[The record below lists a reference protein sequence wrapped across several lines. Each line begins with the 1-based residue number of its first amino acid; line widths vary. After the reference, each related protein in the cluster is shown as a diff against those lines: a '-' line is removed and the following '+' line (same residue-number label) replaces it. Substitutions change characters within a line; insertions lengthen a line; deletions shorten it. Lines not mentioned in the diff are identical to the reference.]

1 MHYGAATRSS
11 GRRTTIASRS
21 ITRTATRGP
30 SCQRDT
36 GNRGIGES
44 GNREIGKSRLPDGR
58 FLDYRLPDF
67 PITRFPDSLLIEVEV
82 PGRLGDRLV
91 LRLAKRFLEAA
102 RQRVAAI
109 LLFGERFLEQRL
121 AARGLLGQDALR
133 VVQLGAIRIGRL
145 AVADD
150 ALQVAV
156 DHELGRTARAVDLE
170 FGCELGH
177 AIYPPAPAAVRRAR
191 PSPAS
196 RAV

>member
-30 SCQRDT
+30 SCQRET
-36 GNRGIGES
+36 GNRGIGKS
-44 GNREIGKSRLPDGR
+44 GNRGNRACGVYRPR
-58 FLDYRLPDF
+58 FEARAVARASK
-67 PITRFPDSLLIEVEV
+67 ITRFPDCQIARSIEVEV

-102 RQRVAAI
+102 RQRVAAR

-156 DHELGRTARAVDLE
+156 D
-170 FGCELGH
+170 
-177 AIYPPAPAAVRRAR
+177 
-191 PSPAS
+191 
-196 RAV
+196 

>member
-44 GNREIGKSRLPDGR
+44 GNRGTGNRDCQIA
-58 FLDYRLPDF
+58 
-67 PITRFPDSLLIEVEV
+67 RFPDCQIARLIEVEV

-102 RQRVAAI
+102 RQRVTAR

-156 DHELGRTARAVDLE
+156 DHELGRTARAIDLE

-191 PSPAS
+191 PSPA
-196 RAV
+196 